1 MIMATQNL
9 TLLSPPPLT
18 GVLTGRQIQ
27 KSAWRAAAER
37 IDRLGD
43 LISDIPHSQ
52 VKGRDT
58 VTKLQRASSAMDQA
72 IQELSSVVAGW
83 EVQS

>member
-1 MIMATQNL
+1 MATQNL
-9 TLLSPPPLT
+9 TLLSPPPLR
-18 GVLTGRQIQ
+18 GVLAGRRHFQ

-43 LISDIPHSQ
+43 LISDIPQ
-52 VKGRDT
+52 RQARERDI
-58 VTKLQRASSAMDQA
+58 VRKLQLATSAMDQA
-72 IQELSSVVAGW
+72 IHELSSVVAGW